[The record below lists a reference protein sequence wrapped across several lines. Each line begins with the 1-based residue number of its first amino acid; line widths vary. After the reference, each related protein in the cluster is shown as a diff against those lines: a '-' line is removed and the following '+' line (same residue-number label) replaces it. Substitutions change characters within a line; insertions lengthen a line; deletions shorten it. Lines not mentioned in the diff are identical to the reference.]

1 MNFPRNALSLL
12 ITLFVLTPGVL
23 AQGVPLDALLRDGLK
38 KPGAA
43 GAPQQAPPDS
53 PQSPGNQAPPAQ
65 RPPAGGV
72 SPAPA
77 SQAAP
82 GNLPFD
88 VRLPQGWRAQ
98 LTEESGMLARS
109 PNQDAVVAVLPI
121 VKLGNLNAAQW
132 LQRNAAGYLSRFLP
146 RASVAAV
153 YPSRMGVG
161 GALASLEFDSAGRP
175 GKSSVLLFTHAGM
188 GTLYVIGASAQ
199 QFDASRAAL
208 LSILRSFSFRGERAE
223 SPAPQAASQAAAALS
238 WRKFQD
244 PAEQAFTVDV
254 PSNWKVEGGLVRK
267 STVDVS
273 TYIRVISPEGVVV
286 VLGDSNLQKYVIPTQ
301 TLEWTGFREGSQY
314 SPFPGNVMIVSR
326 YLPGAAYAQMHAARV
341 AQAYGLADF
350 RMGQPRARTDVDQ
363 NIPSI
368 GTQIRGGEVDFT
380 ALSNQRP
387 TEGYVMAATSVMTM
401 QGVEGGIWNVQILIT
416 YLAPRGMSATARAV
430 VSRMMATIQ
439 LNPQWVRQQRQMTE
453 QTYRAVRETN
463 EYISKLFRE
472 TFEERQRIQDRQNR
486 EFGDVIR
493 GVVRLRDP
501 ESGEVLEGRAG
512 NNYYWRVR
520 HTDTLIGSDLPH
532 PPPNVDVT
540 ELEQVR

>member
-1 MNFPRNALSLL
+1 M
-12 ITLFVLTPGVL
+12 
-23 AQGVPLDALLRDGLK
+23 
-38 KPGAA
+38 GA
-43 GAPQQAPPDS
+43 
-53 PQSPGNQAPPAQ
+53 
-65 RPPAGGV
+65 
-72 SPAPA
+72 
-77 SQAAP
+77 
-82 GNLPFD
+82 
-88 VRLPQGWRAQ
+88 
-98 LTEESGMLARS
+98 
-109 PNQDAVVAVLPI
+109 
-121 VKLGNLNAAQW
+121 
-132 LQRNAAGYLSRFLP
+132 
-146 RASVAAV
+146 
-153 YPSRMGVG
+153 G

-188 GTLYVIGASAQ
+188 GTLYVIGASAHH
-199 QFDASRAAL
+199 FDASRGAL

-223 SPAPQAASQAAAALS
+223 GPGPQASPQAAPQAAAALS

-254 PSNWKVEGGLVRK
+254 PSNWKVDGGLVRK
-267 STVDVS
+267 STVDVN
-273 TYIRVISPEGVVV
+273 TFIRVISPEGVVV
-286 VLGDSNLQKYVIPTQ
+286 VLGDSNLQRYVIPTQ
-301 TLEWTGFREGSQY
+301 TLEWTGLREGSQY

-520 HTDTLIGSDLPH
+520 HTDTLIGSDLPD